1 MAVLAIANPIWGII
15 TACPSLNVIDGTK
28 AYGGLKDLQLRLRL
42 PLSAN
47 RLLQ

>member
-28 AYGGLKDLQLRLRL
+28 AYGIEGS
-42 PLSAN
+42 SAPAQITPICEPG
-47 RLLQ
+47 LLQ